1 MTNAPIRDLHVG
13 KYLALRIAGTHE
25 YVERLNAS
33 GCVLILART
42 EADELILV
50 EQYRVALRR
59 RVIALP
65 AGLAGDHAG
74 SEKEKLAEAAQR
86 ELEEETGYR
95 AASMRFLMEGP
106 SSSGM
111 SSEILTFFRAEGVRQ
126 VEGLKPDEDEEI
138 IRHLVPMAD
147 LFTWLRAREREGF
160 LIDYKIYAALHVADS
175 MA

>member
-1 MTNAPIRDLHVG
+1 
-13 KYLALRIAGTHE
+13 
-25 YVERLNAS
+25 
-33 GCVLILART
+33 
-42 EADELILV
+42 
-50 EQYRVALRR
+50 
-59 RVIALP
+59 
-65 AGLAGDHAG
+65 
-74 SEKEKLAEAAQR
+74 
-86 ELEEETGYR
+86 
-95 AASMRFLMEGP
+95 MRFLMEGP